1 MRPQFYLVA
10 LSSGFIMSDL
20 SLSAYKCKTFH
31 NITLYT
37 FEMNRM
43 HDLGMSKYPDKYATC
58 HEKYSLEV
66 VFLFITAA
74 VLLFHP

>member
-1 MRPQFYLVA
+1 
-10 LSSGFIMSDL
+10 
-20 SLSAYKCKTFH
+20 
-31 NITLYT
+31 
-37 FEMNRM
+37 MNRM